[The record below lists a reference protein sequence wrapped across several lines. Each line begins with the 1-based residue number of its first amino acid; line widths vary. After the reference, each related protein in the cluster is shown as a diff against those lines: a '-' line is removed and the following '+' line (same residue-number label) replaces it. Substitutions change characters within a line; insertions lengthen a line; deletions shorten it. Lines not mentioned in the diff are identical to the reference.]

1 MKDFES
7 ILKKNNTEI
16 FISETRLSEYPI
28 DSDSTYT
35 RSVTETGYMIRTLKD
50 NRLGTSTSNIM
61 DKEAIKKTAQLSL
74 ASSKHA
80 EKLPKSF
87 SFTDTK
93 GKTPVSGTFDNTISK
108 DMDTLSANLREE
120 CQKTAAESGIILT
133 NGKIKLT
140 EFKYTIMNCLGIEK
154 TERGTYISAVID
166 SKADT
171 KQPLAELS
179 STYIKR
185 TYQKSD
191 FTGWLKNRID
201 ITKKCINPQKLKT
214 ASYNL
219 ILSPS
224 VAGPIMLDTIG
235 YWASGKSRLDGIS
248 LFEGKENKAV
258 ASPNFT
264 ATDDPTYPDAPS
276 TFSIDMEGTKTK
288 KTNIIKNGIFSN
300 YIYDNKYAS
309 HADTK
314 STGNCKKATF
324 MGSEKIYTAGNFSG
338 MHNLSID
345 QGTEYL
351 ESLLSNFSGIYI
363 EAVGIPSADH
373 ETGNF
378 GFELRNAFLVDKGA
392 MTPVRYAIYSGKV
405 QDLIRDTKTM
415 SKEREIVTDPMAP
428 EYNSA
433 CITPYF
439 LIENQKISAAK

>member
-1 MKDFES
+1 MKGFES

-16 FISETRLSEYPI
+16 FISETRLSECPI
-28 DSDSTYT
+28 DGDGTYT

-50 NRLGTSTSNIM
+50 NRLGTSTSNILN
-61 DKEAIKKTAQLSL
+61 KEAIKKTAKLCL
-74 ASSKHA
+74 ASSRHA

-87 SFTDTK
+87 SFTDTE
-93 GKTPVSGTFDNTISK
+93 GKTPVSDTFDNTISK
-108 DMDTLSANLREE
+108 NMDTLTAKLQQE
-120 CQKTAAESGIILT
+120 CQQTAAESGIILT
-133 NGKIKLT
+133 NGKIKLM
-140 EFKYTIMNCLGIEK
+140 EFKYTIMNSLGIEK
-154 TERGTYISAVID
+154 KERGTYISAAID

-185 TYQKSD
+185 TYKKSD
-191 FTGWLKNRID
+191 FIDWLKNRLD
-201 ITKKCINPQKLKT
+201 ITKKCISPKKLKT

-219 ILSPS
+219 ILSPHVS
-224 VAGPIMLDTIG
+224 GPILLDTIG
-235 YWASGKSRLDGIS
+235 YWASGKSKLDGIS
-248 LFEGKENKAV
+248 LFEGKENKSI

-264 ATDDPTYPDAPS
+264 ATDDPTYPGAPS

-300 YIYDNKYAS
+300 YIYDNKYSS
-309 HADTK
+309 HANTS

-338 MHNLSID
+338 MHNLSIK
-345 QGTEYL
+345 QGTEPL
-351 ESLLSNFSGIYI
+351 ESILSDFSGIYI

-378 GFELRNAFLVDKGA
+378 GFELRNAFLADKGA

-405 QDLIRDTKTM
+405 QDLIKNTKTM
-415 SKEREIVTDPMAP
+415 SKERETATDPMAP

>member
-1 MKDFES
+1 MSLFES

-16 FISETRLSEYPI
+16 FISETRLSECPI
-28 DSDSTYT
+28 DGDGTYT

-50 NRLGTSTSNIM
+50 NRLGTSTSNII

-74 ASSKHA
+74 ASSTHA

-87 SFTDTK
+87 SFTDTE
-93 GKTPVSGTFDNTISK
+93 GKTPVSGTYDNKISK
-108 DMDTLSANLREE
+108 DMDTITAELKKE
-120 CQKTAAESGIILT
+120 CQQTAAESGIILT
-133 NGKIKLT
+133 NGKIKLM
-140 EFKYTIMNCLGIEK
+140 EFRYTIMNSLGIEK
-154 TERGTYISAVID
+154 KERGTYISAAID

-171 KQPLAELS
+171 KKPLAELS

-185 TYQKSD
+185 TYKKSD
-191 FTGWLKNRID
+191 FRDWFKTRLD
-201 ITKKCINPQKLKT
+201 ITKKCISPQKLKT

-219 ILSPS
+219 ILSPQ
-224 VAGPIMLDTIG
+224 VAGPVLLDTIG

-258 ASPNFT
+258 ASQNFT

-288 KTNIIKNGIFSN
+288 KTGIIKNGIFSN
-300 YIYDNKYAS
+300 YIYDNKYSS
-309 HADTK
+309 HANTA

-324 MGSEKIYTAGNFSG
+324 MGSEKIYASGNFSG
-338 MHNLSID
+338 MHNLSIK
-345 QGTEYL
+345 QGTEHL
-351 ESLLSNFSGIYI
+351 ESLLSGFSGIYI

-405 QDLIRDTKTM
+405 QDLIRNTKTM
-415 SKEREIVTDPMAP
+415 SKERETITDPMAP

>member
-1 MKDFES
+1 MSLFAS

-16 FISETRLSEYPI
+16 FISETRLSECPI

-50 NRLGTSTSNIM
+50 SRLGTSTSNILN
-61 DKEAIKKTAQLSL
+61 KEAIKKTAQLSL
-74 ASSKHA
+74 ASSGHA

-87 SFTDTK
+87 SFTDTE
-93 GKTPVSGTFDNTISK
+93 GKTPVSDTYDNSISK
-108 DMDTLSANLREE
+108 DMDTLTAKLQQE
-120 CQKTAAESGIILT
+120 CQQTADESGIILT
-133 NGKIKLT
+133 NGKIKLM
-140 EFKYTIMNCLGIEK
+140 EFKYTIMNSLGIEK
-154 TERGTYISAVID
+154 SERGTYISAAID

-179 STYIKR
+179 STYVKR
-185 TYQKSD
+185 TYKKSD
-191 FTGWLKNRID
+191 FTDWLKNRLD
-201 ITKKCINPQKLKT
+201 ITKKCISPQKLKT

-224 VAGPIMLDTIG
+224 VAGPILLDTIG

-248 LFEGKENKAV
+248 LFKGKENKAI

-264 ATDDPTYPDAPS
+264 ATDDPAYPNAPS

-288 KTNIIKNGIFSN
+288 KTNIIKNGTFSN
-300 YIYDNKYAS
+300 YIYDNRYAS
-309 HADTK
+309 HANTS

-324 MGSEKIYTAGNFSG
+324 MGSEKIYTSGNFSG
-338 MHNLSID
+338 MHNLSIE
-345 QGTEYL
+345 QGTEHL
-351 ESLLSNFSGIYI
+351 ESILSDFRGIYI

-405 QDLIRDTKTM
+405 QDLIKNTKTM
-415 SKEREIVTDPMAP
+415 SKERETATDPMAP